1 MSVSFLKALPAPL
14 GHVLHIGAGQGGDL
28 SAYLDAGAQAV
39 TLVEPDPEALVHL
52 RQLAKDDP
60 RVTVIGAAISV
71 DQDAAGLHRFNFPDL
86 NSLRPTETLEALFP
100 GLEELGCEPVPL
112 QTPSA
117 LLSVLEM
124 PAGQAHVLVI
134 EAPGEAM
141 SILQALAKADL
152 LQQFSGVSIHGSAK
166 VRYRDEEPIGKIAS
180 WLRTVGF
187 PDAQEDASEDPDFP
201 HIHVARNVQLDALG
215 ALEEERDKAVAE
227 AAAQKQKAIEARRE
241 KGRIQA
247 RLTREK
253 KKTSKAEEELTEAQ
267 ARLAVLEPLEAQ
279 VKELQVARDTVQQ
292 KLVQRNATLSET
304 QARIAVLEPL
314 EAQVSELQAAR
325 DKAQQQLAAQ
335 QATLTEAQA
344 RIAALEPLEAQVSEL
359 QAARDTVQQ
368 KLVQRNATLSETQA
382 RVVALEPLEAQVS
395 EMQAAQDKAQQKL
408 AELRTALSEAQARKA
423 TVAEKLSKTEKQ
435 VAELEAERTGLKE
448 QLATARQAAQKYE
461 TQAAHVAVSREEILR
476 AEGQIDLIKDLLLR
490 GQDL

>member
-325 DKAQQQLAAQ
+325 D
-335 QATLTEAQA
+335 
-344 RIAALEPLEAQVSEL
+344 
-359 QAARDTVQQ
+359 TVQQ